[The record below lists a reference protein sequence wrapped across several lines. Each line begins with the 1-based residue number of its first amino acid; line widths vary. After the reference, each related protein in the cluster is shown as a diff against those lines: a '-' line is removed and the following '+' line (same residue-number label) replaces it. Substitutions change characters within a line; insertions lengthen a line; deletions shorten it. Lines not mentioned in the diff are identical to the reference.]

1 MWGAKE
7 GIPWRML
14 KPRSDMHSDAR
25 CSSGG
30 GGGGAAVDEAEQA
43 EGGGILFRH
52 VIEEQI
58 LGHPEGAMDTNNGGA
73 EGERGEDDSPD
84 GGQKHD
90 ERRGRDEPAQRL
102 AIGERPAE
110 GGEGRGGGRVAE
122 EVEEAPGGEERQEG
136 EERERVGEE
145 GDGEGEGD
153 EGEVVDAEVGE
164 VLPEAGGGGGDG
176 VRAGEGGPVEELRPG
191 AGRGEG
197 GFGRVVEAEE
207 EGPRRGWVWG
217 GGDGGW
223 DRAGRRSCG
232 GGDGGREGRGGGGGH
247 GGGIWIS
254 GPGGGIWDLNW
265 GRG

>member
-7 GIPWRML
+7 GIPWGML

-30 GGGGAAVDEAEQA
+30 AGAAVDEAEQA

-122 EVEEAPGGEERQEG
+122 E
-136 EERERVGEE
+136 
-145 GDGEGEGD
+145 
-153 EGEVVDAEVGE
+153 
-164 VLPEAGGGGGDG
+164 
-176 VRAGEGGPVEELRPG
+176 
-191 AGRGEG
+191 G

-232 GGDGGREGRGGGGGH
+232 GGDGGREGGGEDRGGGGGH